1 MWALAVSV
9 YCSCSILPPEHTQQR
24 PVTGVRSELC
34 KYTGRG
40 ASPKEG
46 THRGGHQ
53 LRGDLAGILDSH
65 SCRGLDQL
73 PGSSIL
79 WGRGKGESG
88 GTQVPAVSECKYLWG
103 KTQWNLQRVCN
114 SYASPWFFQWW
125 KPLWSSIE
133 KITRN
138 HSCVHV
144 WLILVIPAFLLC
156 SQLSLYFSVLQ
167 IWVGWNGN
175 ESFVLCPK
183 RLGKLPLNLLS
194 LSSWRVPSWC
204 RTMPGWR
211 MGWCR
216 QNEAILPSFYVRLFS
231 GFFCSSEVAEC
242 SQQLQSF
249 PRAVFVC
256 GQLL

>member
-1 MWALAVSV
+1 MQV
-9 YCSCSILPPEHTQQR
+9 
-24 PVTGVRSELC
+24 
-34 KYTGRG
+34 TGRG

-53 LRGDLAGILDSH
+53 LRGVLAGILDSR
-65 SCRGLDQL
+65 SRRGLDQL
-73 PGSSIL
+73 PGSSPL

-114 SYASPWFFQWW
+114 SYAGPWFFQWW

-133 KITRN
+133 NITRN
-138 HSCVHV
+138 HSCIHV
-144 WLILVIPAFLLC
+144 WLILVVPAFLLG

-167 IWVGWNGN
+167 VWVGWNGS